1 MALTNKK
8 KHSGGNLFSS
18 GEAQPTLH
26 KNLQFTATEQYKLLR
41 TNLTFTLPG
50 SKGCNII
57 GVTSSMRGEGKSTTA
72 INLSYVLA
80 ESGKKVL
87 LIDGD
92 LRIPTVAK
100 KMGMEVSFGLA
111 DLLLGEKAVNLNEL
125 KSKELENWYIL
136 PAGTLPP
143 NPSEL
148 LGSKRMGAALASL
161 SERFDYI
168 VIDLP
173 PVNIVSDALAISKY
187 ITGMIVVVREE
198 YTEKKEL
205 ATCFRQLRLSNVNV
219 LGCVMNETRS
229 DAKYYSRYRY
239 RRNYRYYKHYGDYY
253 GYGDSGANKKEQSP
267 ESET

>member
-1 MALTNKK
+1 
-8 KHSGGNLFSS
+8 
-18 GEAQPTLH
+18 
-26 KNLQFTATEQYKLLR
+26 
-41 TNLTFTLPG
+41 
-50 SKGCNII
+50 
-57 GVTSSMRGEGKSTTA
+57 
-72 INLSYVLA
+72 
-80 ESGKKVL
+80 
-87 LIDGD
+87 
-92 LRIPTVAK
+92 
-100 KMGMEVSFGLA
+100 
-111 DLLLGEKAVNLNEL
+111 
-125 KSKELENWYIL
+125 
-136 PAGTLPP
+136 
-143 NPSEL
+143 
-148 LGSKRMGAALASL
+148 MGAALASL

-205 ATCFRQLRLSNVNV
+205 AACFRQLRLSNVNV

-253 GYGDSGANKKEQSP
+253 GYGASGANKKEQSP